1 MRLRATALGRLAG
14 LAAAVGGVLAVTGLL
29 ATRRGEGRSPG
40 DLGIPACP
48 PSALTGL
55 LSPAALQCWLD
66 APNGRWRILGH
77 ESVHGAVVV
86 HVEAAQLRD
95 AEAIAQRFVDDAGSR
110 SSEILVYVTAES
122 PGQRQITRRIRWA
135 PRRGFDALEFES
147 ALP

>member
-1 MRLRATALGRLAG
+1 VAG
-14 LAAAVGGVLAVTGLL
+14 LAAVVVGILAAMGLL
-29 ATRRGEGRSPG
+29 STRRGEGRSQG
-40 DLGIPACP
+40 DLGIPTCP
-48 PSALTGL
+48 ASALTEL
-55 LSPAALQCWLD
+55 LSPGALQCWLD

-122 PGQRQITRRIRWA
+122 PGQPHVTRRIRWA
-135 PRRGFDALEFES
+135 PRRGFDALEFV
-147 ALP
+147 AQPP

>member
-1 MRLRATALGRLAG
+1 MRARAAAFGRVAG
-14 LAAAVGGVLAVTGLL
+14 FAVAVGGILAMMGLL
-29 ATRRGEGRSPG
+29 ATDRSEGRSPG
-40 DLGIPACP
+40 DLGIPACQA
-48 PSALTGL
+48 SALTDL

-95 AEAIAQRFVDDAGSR
+95 AEAIAQQFVDDAGGV
-110 SSEILVYVTAES
+110 SSEILVYVTAQS
-122 PGQRQITRRIRWA
+122 PEQPHVTRRIRWA

>member
-1 MRLRATALGRLAG
+1 MRLRAAASGRVAG
-14 LAAAVGGVLAVTGLL
+14 FAAVVVGILALMGLVS
-29 ATRRGEGRSPG
+29 TRRGEGGSQD
-40 DLGIPACP
+40 DLGIPVCP
-48 PSALTGL
+48 ASALTGL

-95 AEAIAQRFVDDAGSR
+95 AEAIAQRLVDDAGSR

-122 PGQRQITRRIRWA
+122 PAEPRVTRRIRWA
-135 PRRGFDALEFES
+135 PRRGFDALEFV
-147 ALP
+147 APLP

>member
-1 MRLRATALGRLAG
+1 MG
-14 LAAAVGGVLAVTGLL
+14 GLL
-29 ATRRGEGRSPG
+29 GVMGLVSTRRGEGRSPG

-48 PSALTGL
+48 APALTEL

-86 HVEAAQLRD
+86 RVKATQLRD

-122 PGQRQITRRIRWA
+122 SGQRQITRRIRWA

>member
-1 MRLRATALGRLAG
+1 
-14 LAAAVGGVLAVTGLL
+14 
-29 ATRRGEGRSPG
+29 
-40 DLGIPACP
+40 
-48 PSALTGL
+48 
-55 LSPAALQCWLD
+55 
-66 APNGRWRILGH
+66 
-77 ESVHGAVVV
+77 VHGAVVV